1 MISSS
6 LARRCFG
13 NISSHK
19 IAPALQVHLIE
30 IDIDVDAEVA
40 QAGGVQSTPTVQMF
54 KNKALIQ
61 HLPGVK
67 MKREYRKFISE
78 AMTVEQ

>member
-1 MISSS
+1 M
-6 LARRCFG
+6 
-13 NISSHK
+13 
-19 IAPALQVHLIE
+19 HLIE
-30 IDIDVDAEVA
+30 IDIDVDAEGA

-67 MKREYRKFISE
+67 MKRDYRKYISE
-78 AMTVEQ
+78 AMAVEK

>member
-1 MISSS
+1 M
-6 LARRCFG
+6 
-13 NISSHK
+13 
-19 IAPALQVHLIE
+19 QVHLIE
-30 IDIDVDAEVA
+30 IDIDIDSEVA
-40 QAGGVQSTPTVQMF
+40 LAGGVNSTPTVQMF

-67 MKREYRKFISE
+67 MKRDYRRLINE

>member
-1 MISSS
+1 
-6 LARRCFG
+6 
-13 NISSHK
+13 
-19 IAPALQVHLIE
+19 LQVHLIE
-30 IDIDVDAEVA
+30 IDIDVDSEVA

-67 MKREYRKFISE
+67 MKREYRRFISE